1 MAVTCM
7 WSFEDPARHALVSD
21 IIRRRSTNP
30 ADVRA
35 AVLAG
40 LDLSSAHNVLD
51 LGCGFG
57 FFTEVVARR
66 VAADA
71 EIVGVD
77 ACAANEPLFMA
88 RVEAAGRSGRF
99 VEHVISKTL
108 DWPDHSFDLVVASY
122 ALYFFPDAV
131 PEIARVLTPDGLLL
145 ATTHMESSCRDL
157 LRASGLPISDA
168 ALLGNILSF
177 SAENGERLLAPW
189 FGAVER
195 TDYAN
200 KLVFGPADFNDF
212 LTYLRFKLPLLLPA
226 SEPGGVIPKPLSNA
240 IRGVLARGEPLTFE
254 KNDAAFRCRSPR
266 CR

>member
-1 MAVTCM
+1 M
-7 WSFEDPARHALVSD
+7 WSFEDPARHATVSE

-40 LDLSSAHNVLD
+40 LDLSFAHNVLD

-66 VAADA
+66 VAPDA

-88 RVEAAGRSGRF
+88 RVAATGRSGHF
-99 VEHVISKTL
+99 VGRSISKTL

-122 ALYFFPDAV
+122 ALYFFPDV
-131 PEIARVLTPDGLLL
+131 IPEIARVLSPDGLFL
-145 ATTHMESSCRDL
+145 ATTHTESACRDL
-157 LRASGLPISDA
+157 LRAAGLPISDA
-168 ALLGNILSF
+168 KLLGNILSF
-177 SAENGERLLAPW
+177 SAENGGQLLAPW

-200 KLVFGPADFNDF
+200 QLVFPPAEYNEF

-226 SEPGGVIPKPLSNA
+226 SEPGGEIPKPLSNA
-240 IRGVLARGEPLTFE
+240 IRSVLARG
-254 KNDAAFRCRSPR
+254 DADL
-266 CR
+266 